1 MTSPK
6 KRIETPLTD
15 TVIHTLRTGDSVLIT
30 GIMYTARDAAHKR
43 MVESIQRNEALPFP
57 LQDQI
62 LFYAGPA
69 PAPPGKVIGSVGP
82 TTACRMDAYTIP
94 LLEKGL
100 KGMIG
105 KGGRSRIV
113 REAIRSHAAVYFAAV
128 GGAAALLARC
138 VISSEIVAYDDL
150 GPEAIRRIT
159 VKDFPV
165 IVINDCFGG
174 DLYEEGVAEYRKN

>member
-1 MTSPK
+1 MTSQVK
-6 KRIETPLTD
+6 HIQTPLTD
-15 TVIHTLRTGDSVLIT
+15 AMIHTLRTGDSVLIS
-30 GIMYTARDAAHKR
+30 GVLYTARDAAHKR
-43 MVESIQRNEALPFP
+43 MAESIRRGEALPIP

-69 PAPPGKVIGSVGP
+69 PAPPGRAIGSVGP
-82 TTACRMDAYTIP
+82 TTACRMDAYTIS

-100 KGMIG
+100 KGMVG
-105 KGGRSRIV
+105 KGGRSEAV
-113 REAIRSHAAVYFAAV
+113 REAIRAHSAVYFAAV
-128 GGAAALLARC
+128 GGTAALLVRC

-165 IVINDCFGG
+165 SVINDCFGG
-174 DLYEEGVAEYRKN
+174 DLYEEGVTKYRMA